1 MSSLFVSENNGA
13 SQLAEPTRPKRPRSS
28 LACIRCRKKKV
39 KCDFVQPTC
48 DRCGAAGL
56 TCSYATPP
64 RRVDGHAFDQLGDY
78 VEELKERMLKMQ
90 SELLMMRRNLHA
102 FPTSTPN
109 TNNTTTTT
117 TGARTAMSSS
127 SSATGSG
134 NNNDHPNQHD
144 TTTTTLQIPVPPP
157 PTLSLSSCGTSIAG
171 PPEGQQQQTSVTWRL
186 SLSSSGLRIDTNIA
200 SVMDLHRILLSSIN
214 QLSINRDRSIG
225 LSSTSDAIKEKHDK
239 KIQQGVDDENYN
251 SNGDSE
257 LSSIHLQQQ
266 PNNPAN
272 KIMGNS
278 RDNGY
283 FWKGGK
289 FEKRNF
295 NQEGNTRRQQQLPS
309 KSKMNNLMQTCYHSC
324 FVVYQIIDK
333 DTFVQQYMREE
344 LDPLLMNSINA
355 WMSKHGCIFHGKGIE
370 GGVKNAYNPVSM
382 GQGYFKKARRLLR
395 KRFDVS
401 SPTTIHAL
409 LHLYIYQLSNEQS
422 HLAYLYI
429 GLAIRMAQDLKFHK
443 KDCMT
448 FNNSLE
454 QREANKRL
462 WWSAYWLDLYTSVE
476 TNRPTMVDEK
486 DCDVEYP
493 TRLESEDDDTG
504 DRLNFCIYSIK
515 LMRIRK
521 DITKNLPV
529 EQPGQTLLSAVSRF
543 ENALT
548 NWIKDL
554 PKALRFPDSDNDYEN
569 NKGLDENKNFEEGK
583 ICTTYSNNCNNNSTR
598 NDIMLILNIQYQTT
612 WIMLHRLFLPEQGKT
627 AAPVALLSLN
637 VCTKSANT
645 ITKMLASQNV
655 NWCQLGIALDGVVA
669 SVAIH
674 QLNALS
680 HEMDVANL
688 AQHNLI
694 ATVDILK
701 ACPLIYMDKV
711 NKIIASIQDFLEK
724 NNLPENIDNIPP
736 NNEDL
741 INQQSMSSVFYP
753 DEFLSSI
760 LSSSSSSILQDF
772 HHNTR
777 HQDQQQHQNQS
788 TLNVPS
794 SSFGNN
800 NYNIKSGTP
809 SPSLLFPP
817 TSSRTNS
824 RSTSLTSTPSLLAT
838 PVPISISSSPH
849 PPIIYI
855 QRPTVTTSSEKQLHE
870 QHTNNAKLTSSPVP
884 VTIGHNQQQHHA
896 LMVHDTSNLL
906 FDNYNGLMGYNNY
919 TSPTMQTTE
928 AINATSE
935 SSNNDS
941 GNNNNNINSFFMG
954 FNTASSTT
962 PSETFA
968 QNMFA
973 AGVMGGENS
982 QLFTSNHNSSNS
994 IHNGEM
1000 FAGLSATDASLLTP
1014 QLVASYPPNLINNN
1028 TTEAMAVNHSMVINN
1043 NHTVTQQQQFFAI
1056 QQVMMRRYH
1065 QQQQNQGHFD
1075 PNLFFNQFDPTTV
1088 TNMNAALLESPVAMQ
1103 QQQQPSYIH
1112 YQQFDT
1118 MSDNNNNQQQQNHQS
1133 IENVFAANS
1142 INNNHTGTTTTLPVS
1157 DFLQTEASR
1166 KRMRE

>member
-1 MSSLFVSENNGA
+1 MSSLFVSENNDA
-13 SQLAEPTRPKRPRSS
+13 SQLAEPTRLKRPRSS

-90 SELLMMRRNLHA
+90 SELLMMRRNLHP
-102 FPTSTPN
+102 FPTST
-109 TNNTTTTT
+109 TNTTTTT
-117 TGARTAMSSS
+117 TTTTSAGTIMSSS

-134 NNNDHPNQHD
+134 NNNDYPNQQD
-144 TTTTTLQIPVPPP
+144 TTTTTLKIPVPPP
-157 PTLSLSSCGTSIAG
+157 PTLSLSPCGTSIAG
-171 PPEGQQQQTSVTWRL
+171 PPKGQQQQTSVTWRL

-200 SVMDLHRILLSSIN
+200 SVMDLYRILLSSIN
-214 QLSINRDRSIG
+214 QLNINRDTSIG
-225 LSSTSDAIKEKHDK
+225 LFSTSDAIKGKHDN
-239 KIQQGVDDENYN
+239 KIQQRVNDENYN
-251 SNGDSE
+251 SNGDGE
-257 LSSIHLQQQ
+257 LSFIHLQQQ
-266 PNNPAN
+266 PNTSAN
-272 KIMGNS
+272 EIMGNS
-278 RDNGY
+278 RGSGY
-283 FWKGGK
+283 IWEGGK
-289 FEKRNF
+289 FERRSF
-295 NQEGNTRRQQQLPS
+295 NQQGRTRRQQQLPP
-309 KSKMNNLMQTCYHSC
+309 KSKMNNLMQTRYHSC
-324 FVVYQIIDK
+324 FVVYQIVDK

-370 GGVKNAYNPVSM
+370 GGVKNVYNPVSM
-382 GQGYFKKARRLLR
+382 GQEYFKKARQLLR

-443 KDCMT
+443 KDCMM
-448 FNNSLE
+448 FNNNLE

-462 WWSAYWLDLYTSVE
+462 WWSAYWLDLYTSVD

-493 TRLESEDDDTG
+493 TRLDSEDDDTG

-521 DITKNLPV
+521 DITKNLPI
-529 EQPGQTLLSAVSRF
+529 EQSGQTLLSAVSRF

-554 PKALRFPDSDNDYEN
+554 PNALRFPGSDNDYED
-569 NKGLDENKNFEEGK
+569 NKELGENKNSEEGE
-583 ICTTYSNNCNNNSTR
+583 ICTPYSSNCNSNITR
-598 NDIMLILNIQYQTT
+598 YDIMLILNIQYQTT
-612 WIMLHRLFLPEQGKT
+612 WIMLHRLFLPEQSKT
-627 AAPVALLSLN
+627 ATPVALLSLN

-645 ITKMLASQNV
+645 ITKMLASQHV

-674 QLNALS
+674 QLNAFS

-711 NKIIASIQDFLEK
+711 NTIIASIQDFLKK
-724 NNLPENIDNIPP
+724 NNLPENIDDIPSI
-736 NNEDL
+736 NEDL
-741 INQQSMSSVFYP
+741 IYQQSMSSVFNSN
-753 DEFLSSI
+753 EFRGSI
-760 LSSSSSSILQDF
+760 LSSSSSSISKHF
-772 HHNTR
+772 HNNIR
-777 HQDQQQHQNQS
+777 YQDQQQHQNQLS
-788 TLNVPS
+788 LNVPS
-794 SSFGNN
+794 SSFDNN

-817 TSSRTNS
+817 TSSTTNS
-824 RSTSLTSTPSLLAT
+824 RSTSPTSTPSLLAS
-838 PVPISISSSPH
+838 PVPMSVSSSPH
-849 PPIIYI
+849 PPIIHI
-855 QRPTVTTSSEKQLHE
+855 QRPTVPTSSEKQLYE

-884 VTIGHNQQQHHA
+884 VTIAHDQQQHHA

-906 FDNYNGLMGYNNY
+906 LDDYNALMGYNNY
-919 TSPTMQTTE
+919 TSSTMQATE
-928 AINATSE
+928 AINMTSE
-935 SSNNDS
+935 SSNNDD
-941 GNNNNNINSFFMG
+941 GNNNNINSFFMG
-954 FNTASSTT
+954 FDTASSTT
-962 PSETFA
+962 SSETFA
-968 QNMFA
+968 QNIFA
-973 AGVMGGENS
+973 AGAVGGENS

-994 IHNGEM
+994 NNNSEM
-1000 FAGLSATDASLLTP
+1000 FAGLSVTDASLLTP

-1028 TTEAMAVNHSMVINN
+1028 MTEAVAGNQSMITNN

-1065 QQQQNQGHFD
+1065 QQQHNHGHFD
-1075 PNLFFNQFDPTTV
+1075 PNLFFNQVDPTTV
-1088 TNMNAALLESPVAMQ
+1088 TNMNAALLELPVAIQ
-1103 QQQQPSYIH
+1103 QHQPSYIH

-1118 MSDNNNNQQQQNHQS
+1118 MSDNNNNQQQQNHQP
-1133 IENVFAANS
+1133 IENVFVANS
-1142 INNNHTGTTTTLPVS
+1142 TNNNHTGTTTTLSVPA
-1157 DFLQTEASR
+1157 FLQTATSR